1 MPMNLPAR
9 EARALEARP
18 ACARKHVACVE
29 LVTTAALALSTA
41 VAITA
46 VSIGI
51 ARADVLGAVANG
63 DSAPFAI
70 ALFIGLLLSAMGGLP
85 PIMPVDPQ
93 QGVAAEFHPRFQASR
108 SGEVTAAHHPVRG
121 SDVFSEH
128 FPEK

>member
-9 EARALEARP
+9 EAPAPEARRASAP
-18 ACARKHVACVE
+18 RHIACVE

-51 ARADVLGAVANG
+51 ARADVLGTVANG

-70 ALFIGLLLSAMGGLP
+70 ALFIGLLLSAMGGLTA
-85 PIMPVDPQ
+85 IMAADPRQ
-93 QGVAAEFHPRFQASR
+93 
-108 SGEVTAAHHPVRG
+108 
-121 SDVFSEH
+121 D
-128 FPEK
+128 